1 MSFRFLHLA
10 DLHLDTAFGGRPEA
24 RERLMRAT
32 HEALT
37 QAVDLCIEEAL
48 HALLIAGDAFDEEKL
63 SLRTE
68 GFFLEE
74 MARLNRAGVQVF
86 YCTGNHDPGRASG
99 RAAQLGFVDAPET
112 VGPEAGLWQFRG
124 AIPRA
129 VTVLDRKGA
138 AVGVVLGAGHNT
150 DRVENNLAE
159 RFRRPETELPVIGLL
174 HTQVENA
181 GGGSDHARYAPSAR
195 ADYEAA
201 RLDYWALGHVH
212 LRQQVFAD
220 LPVWY
225 SGNLQGRNVRE
236 TGPKGGLL
244 VEAHAN
250 AAADCRFVPLAPVE
264 WYLESVADLA
274 DCTTTD
280 HLYKK
285 LEQALRQVAQRAN
298 KPAERLCV
306 RLVLEGTCP
315 LSALLHDATQRTEL
329 EEDLLRDC
337 GYLEVQ
343 LRPGALRAPW
353 DLSELEATP
362 CVQREALDLV
372 RRLAEDDAAL
382 LELAPAD
389 LPGANASTTSDREA
403 RLAYL
408 RERLAGLEEELL
420 ERCFEGGGAS

>member
-1 MSFRFLHLA
+1 M
-10 DLHLDTAFGGRPEA
+10 
-24 RERLMRAT
+24 
-32 HEALT
+32 
-37 QAVDLCIEEAL
+37 
-48 HALLIAGDAFDEEKL
+48 
-63 SLRTE
+63 
-68 GFFLEE
+68 
-74 MARLNRAGVQVF
+74 
-86 YCTGNHDPGRASG
+86 
-99 RAAQLGFVDAPET
+99 
-112 VGPEAGLWQFRG
+112 
-124 AIPRA
+124 
-129 VTVLDRKGA
+129 
-138 AVGVVLGAGHNT
+138 
-150 DRVENNLAE
+150 
-159 RFRRPETELPVIGLL
+159 
-174 HTQVENA
+174 
-181 GGGSDHARYAPSAR
+181 
-195 ADYEAA
+195 
-201 RLDYWALGHVH
+201 
-212 LRQQVFAD
+212 
-220 LPVWY
+220 
-225 SGNLQGRNVRE
+225 
-236 TGPKGGLL
+236 L

-250 AAADCRFVPLAPVE
+250 AAADCRFVPLAPVDGTSRKQSPT
-264 WYLESVADLA
+264 WPIAHDRPPL
-274 DCTTTD
+274 
-280 HLYKK
+280 KK

-420 ERCFEGGGAS
+420 ERCFEGGGSS